1 MASTTRNKS
10 AVESM
15 PGSLLTPEQVAARLG
30 IGRTYAYQLLRRG
43 EIPSLK
49 LGKLR
54 RVRPQDLDRYLDAL
68 AEDQHPGQ

>member
-1 MASTTRNKS
+1 MGSTMGNNGRGEGTLREALLN
-10 AVESM
+10 VED
-15 PGSLLTPEQVAARLG
+15 VAAELG
-30 IGRTYAYQLLRRG
+30 CGRTYTYQLLRRG

-68 AEDQHPGQ
+68 AENQHP